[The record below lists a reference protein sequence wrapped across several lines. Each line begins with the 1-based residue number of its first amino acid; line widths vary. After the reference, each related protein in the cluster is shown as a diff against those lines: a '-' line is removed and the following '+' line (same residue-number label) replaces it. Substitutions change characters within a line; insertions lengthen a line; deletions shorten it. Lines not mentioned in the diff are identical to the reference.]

1 MEHIDV
7 EKKILEIR
15 KSLVADLKRLGA
27 IDENGN
33 TKDTN
38 TFGHVIDEK
47 IKEINAL
54 EPMIADETGV
64 TKDRYAANI
73 FFHQLELLEQMRKNK
88 TINIDT
94 NAESLEIGLQNET
107 EMLTSKTKKQ
117 ILKNGIKKL
126 LQKFSN
132 RKREIENER

>member
-27 IDENGN
+27 IDES
-33 TKDTN
+33 
-38 TFGHVIDEK
+38 GHATDEDAFNRIMDEK
-47 IKEINAL
+47 IKEMDAL
-54 EPMIADETGV
+54 EPLIADEYGV
-64 TKDRYAANI
+64 AKDRYAANI

-107 EMLTSKTKKQ
+107 KMLTSKPKKQ
-117 ILKNGIKKL
+117 IFKNGIKKL

>member
-15 KSLVADLKRLGA
+15 KSLVVDLKRLGA

-33 TKDTN
+33 TKDAN
-38 TFGHVIDEK
+38 TFERVIDKK

-64 TKDRYAANI
+64 VKDRYAANI
-73 FFHQLELLEQMRKNK
+73 FFHQQELLNQMRKNK

-94 NAESLEIGLQNET
+94 NAESLEIGFQKET
-107 EMLTSKTKKQ
+107 KMLAPKSKNQ
-117 ILKNGIKKL
+117 IFRNGIKKL
-126 LQKFSN
+126 FQKFSFH
-132 RKREIENER
+132 KREIENGR